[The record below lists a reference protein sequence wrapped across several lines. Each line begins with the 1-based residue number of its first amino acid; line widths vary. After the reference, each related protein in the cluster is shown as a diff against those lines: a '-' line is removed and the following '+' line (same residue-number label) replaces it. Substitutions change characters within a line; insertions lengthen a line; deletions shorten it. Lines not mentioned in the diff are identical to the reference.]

1 MVDMRFTS
9 LAFLV
14 IVGCTRQN
22 DTERLSRSIDSL
34 STEIAKLQKELSS
47 RHSLSEKKVLSP
59 NGTITKSIAK
69 VKYKPPKIIKK
80 DILQVKPK
88 EKPQNADTLIYH
100 YAGESVSV
108 KVYPWVDGKQL
119 IEIYGIQGEVVYRLE
134 NINQSYHVSNTL
146 HFRSDGSL
154 ERVNEHFNPG
164 ASMYWY
170 DTVIHFEP
178 DNEPAWKITYRY
190 PQMSIEDAMGEKYL
204 WNRSHKRWVKQEI
217 VIETN
222 QPGTS

>member
-1 MVDMRFTS
+1 MVVMRFTL

-14 IVGCTRQN
+14 LVGCTRQN
-22 DTERLSRSIDSL
+22 DTERLSHSIDSL
-34 STEIAKLQKELSS
+34 SSEIVKLRKELRS
-47 RHSLSEKKVLSP
+47 RDSLSEKKILPP
-59 NGTITKSIAK
+59 NDNITKAIVG
-69 VKYKPPKIIKK
+69 VKSKSPKIIKK
-80 DILQVKPK
+80 DILQVEQK

-100 YAGESVSV
+100 FAEGGVSV

-119 IEIYGIQGEVVYRLE
+119 IEIYGLQGGVVYTLE
-134 NINQSYHVSNTL
+134 NINQSYNVSNTL

-170 DTVIHFEP
+170 DTVIHFES